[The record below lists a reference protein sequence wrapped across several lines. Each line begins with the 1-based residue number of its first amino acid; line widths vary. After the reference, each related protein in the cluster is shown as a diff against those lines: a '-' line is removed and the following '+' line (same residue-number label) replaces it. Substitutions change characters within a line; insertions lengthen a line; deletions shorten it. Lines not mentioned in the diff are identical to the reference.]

1 MWASKSRLGNRQN
14 QLENIPRR
22 EARSIPDAR
31 TKTTPEVGSPV
42 VVGGLTEIMEAV
54 TSTRC
59 RRSIGTAAI
68 GGLTIQSTT
77 TGIMAPPVEVATTC
91 TSIRRSLQVIAT
103 STTHTA
109 PLIMVG
115 VNAGM
120 TFVGVEKSSWKQA
133 ESA

>member
-1 MWASKSRLGNRQN
+1 
-14 QLENIPRR
+14 
-22 EARSIPDAR
+22 
-31 TKTTPEVGSPV
+31 
-42 VVGGLTEIMEAV
+42 MEAV

-68 GGLTIQSTT
+68 GGLTIKSTT

-103 STTHTA
+103 STTQTVAA
-109 PLIMVG
+109 PFIMVG
-115 VNAGM
+115 VTAGM

-133 ESA
+133 KSS